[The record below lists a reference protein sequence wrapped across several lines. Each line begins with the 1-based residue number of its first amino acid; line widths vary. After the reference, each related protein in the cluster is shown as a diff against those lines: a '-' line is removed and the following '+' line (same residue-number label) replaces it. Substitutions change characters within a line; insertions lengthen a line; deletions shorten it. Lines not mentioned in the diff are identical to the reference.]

1 MLYINLENAV
11 SASLSNFSK
20 AFSHP
25 TFRNAIF
32 KRDDEGIEF
41 LPFQVSLSMYV
52 LKVMILFWFAHNSD
66 WNHFT
71 DIKEHQFWNSELSY
85 FIKKR
90 AILIQNWSGVIDTFQ
105 SSISTFNGIRFQSL
119 ILVLG
124 IEIRDTSGIHN
135 SNFGI

>member
-11 SASLSNFSK
+11 LSASLSNFSK

-52 LKVMILFWFAHNSD
+52 LKVMILFWFAHNSE
-66 WNHFT
+66 T
-71 DIKEHQFWNSELSY
+71 ILQIKEHQFWNSELSY
-85 FIKKR
+85 
-90 AILIQNWSGVIDTFQ
+90 
-105 SSISTFNGIRFQSL
+105 
-119 ILVLG
+119 
-124 IEIRDTSGIHN
+124 
-135 SNFGI
+135 